1 MQPRRT
7 RGQRT
12 WAETLKRIRFQKELD
27 RVESF
32 IKTEVAPLD
41 HILSSPYD
49 VKDANRNRLV
59 RPLQQR
65 VKARKL
71 SVILVTESYV
81 AFSLAI
87 DTQNTW

>member
-1 MQPRRT
+1 M
-7 RGQRT
+7 G
-12 WAETLKRIRFQKELD
+12 WDFETDPEFQKELD
-27 RVESF
+27 WVESF

-41 HILSSPYD
+41 HILGSPYD

-71 SVILVTESYV
+71 SVILITESYV

-87 DTQNTW
+87 DTQNRW

>member
-1 MQPRRT
+1 
-7 RGQRT
+7 
-12 WAETLKRIRFQKELD
+12 
-27 RVESF
+27 
-32 IKTEVAPLD
+32 
-41 HILSSPYD
+41 

-71 SVILVTESYV
+71 SVILITESYV

-87 DTQNTW
+87 DTQNRW